1 MADDT
6 RAPGP
11 APARPGRAATAG
23 TRAPQES
30 DYAVSAEFYDLLQA
44 EGDRWRARRWF
55 AAAAGRARQGIVDFG
70 AGTGLVT
77 EVLLESSGV
86 PVHAVE
92 PAPAMRT
99 VLMSRAAA
107 LGADRRARLTV
118 HPGRAEEAGLVEVAD
133 LAVAANV
140 VGCVEPAARRALW
153 RAAAG
158 ALVPGGLLLF
168 DPPPTELPSAAED
181 LPALGPVRLGTG
193 SYRADVTRVPD
204 RGVLRMV
211 FDYRVERE
219 GRTVRSAREAFSMWP
234 LEPAALAAEVTE
246 AGLEFAL
253 SPHPELSA
261 ARRPCRRAPA

>member
-1 MADDT
+1 MANDT
-6 RAPGP
+6 RSPGP
-11 APARPGRAATAG
+11 SAEAEEGRPGAAADAG
-23 TRAPQES
+23 AREGGG
-30 DYAVSAEFYDLLQA
+30 YAVSAEFYDLLQA
-44 EGDRWRARRWF
+44 EGDRRRARRWF

-77 EVLLESSGV
+77 GVLLESSGV

-107 LGADRRARLTV
+107 LRADRRARLTV
-118 HPGRAEEAGLVEVAD
+118 HPGRAEEAGLVRVAD

-158 ALVPGGLLLF
+158 ALVPGGILLF
-168 DPPPTELPSAAED
+168 DPPPTQLPSTTED
-181 LPALGPVRLGTG
+181 LPALGPVRLGAG

-204 RGVLRMV
+204 RGVLRVV
-211 FDYRVERE
+211 FDYRVEQE
-219 GRTVRSAREAFSMWP
+219 GRTVRSAREEFSMWP
-234 LEPAALAAEVTE
+234 VETTALAAEVTG
-246 AGLEFAL
+246 AGLELVA
-253 SPHPELSA
+253 SPHPELLA
-261 ARRPCRRAPA
+261 ARRPAD